1 MPRGPYNYER
11 HDTISKALTSEDP
24 INITTPYPFIFLRK
38 YPKLKSN
45 HALTVSPSLP
55 LRPGSPGG
63 P

>member
-1 MPRGPYNYER
+1 MKDMTLSVRLYQ
-11 HDTISKALTSEDP
+11 SEDP
-24 INITTPYPFIFLRK
+24 INITTTYPFIFLRK

-45 HALTVSPSLP
+45 HELTVSPSLP